1 MKNISKENLLQVLE
15 KHIVSTRS
23 MIDSTVNQDVIWT
36 QVIHNNALVLEALY
50 FIVQNEDD
58 GSEHLRLSDAV
69 SEFLHEFAPSEHGDM
84 PGIMLN
90 LAQDVRDGKR

>member
-1 MKNISKENLLQVLE
+1 MKDIPKKYLLDMLE
-15 KHIVSTRS
+15 MQLKASAALSNRDVSLPTFNHQLMQNS
-23 MIDSTVNQDVIWT
+23 SL
-36 QVIHNNALVLEALY
+36 ALECLY
-50 FIVQNEDD
+50 FIVQNEND
-58 GSEHLRLSDAV
+58 GSEHQRLSDAV